1 MIQVLITYRSTHQN
15 TQCTQKCQEH
25 YIPILSWP
33 TRNLY
38 IMEPTSV
45 MGRASVLYLLTILW
59 ELGRY
64 LYLSLSPPRVIF
76 FHIHSHLTNQ
86 ASLSSI
92 DAPNHLCPKLSDSLR

>member
-1 MIQVLITYRSTHQN
+1 
-15 TQCTQKCQEH
+15 
-25 YIPILSWP
+25 
-33 TRNLY
+33 
-38 IMEPTSV
+38 
-45 MGRASVLYLLTILW
+45 LTILW

-92 DAPNHLCPKLSDSLR
+92 DAPNHLCPKLSDSLRWLAPRERGKGREDQDPLICGRQKISIIGPLWLGRWRSLVVKQWPGIYA